1 MSENLN
7 ILVVDDDEVILQVFK
22 DFLHGRGTYSIL
34 TARDGTEALKILGH
48 SKVDFCFTDLNM
60 PGMDGIEFTREI
72 HELDNTIPVVVMTGY
87 PSTDNTIATLKH
99 GVVDFLVKPFHIGE
113 IELTIKT
120 TLEKKALFLENMLLK
135 EEVKGKERI
144 ARINEELCNKVG
156 DLKILNMILQKVDWI
171 TNSSDLFGL
180 IVKLSADITNCDE
193 VHFHVLDETLGRPIP
208 IAFFDREPK
217 LGRSA
222 GRGGQAD
229 QVCPARESN
238 SHVAE
243 AIAKKISEGFPLLV
257 DGGYDRAFSDA
268 NIRSLLAI
276 PFKIRQKLF
285 GMLTAIVKN
294 GSKPFTE
301 KDLYYLNFL
310 AERATFVI
318 ENVALYENIYEN
330 LFATLY
336 AFVEAIEAR
345 DPYTKQHS
353 SRVTGLALNIG
364 KEMRCSD
371 EQLDLLRFSGHLHD
385 IGKVGIPDSILL
397 KPGPLTKQEFEA
409 IKRHPVIGANIV
421 GHLGLLT
428 GEQKIILHHH
438 ERWDG
443 KGYPD
448 GLKGESIPFLS
459 RIIAVADVYDAM
471 ASDRAYRKRLAD
483 EVVLETIQQG
493 AATQFDREVVEAF
506 LALSEKGNL
515 ERKHDTA
522 SFSTAHNESRPDLK
536 IPHRL

>member
-1 MSENLN
+1 MSELLN

-22 DFLHGRGTYSIL
+22 DFLHGRGSYSIL
-34 TARDGTEALKILGH
+34 TARDGTEALKILGK

-60 PGMDGIEFTREI
+60 PGMDGIEFTRNI
-72 HELDNTIPVVVMTGY
+72 HKLYNTIPVVVMTGY

-99 GVVDFLVKPFHIGE
+99 GVVDFLVKPFHINE
-113 IELTIKT
+113 IEMTIKRA
-120 TLEKKALFLENMLLK
+120 LEKKALFVENMLLK

-144 ARINEELCNKVG
+144 ARINEELRNKVG

-171 TNSSDLFGL
+171 TNSSDLFDL
-180 IVKLSADITNCDE
+180 IVKLTADITNCDE
-193 VHFHVLDETLGRPIP
+193 VHFHVLDETLVEPIP
-208 IAFFDREPK
+208 IASFHRAPK

-222 GRGGQAD
+222 STGRQAD
-229 QVCPARESN
+229 QVCLVRESN
-238 SHVAE
+238 SCVAE
-243 AIAKKISEGFPLLV
+243 AIAKKISEGIPLLI
-257 DGGYDRAFSDA
+257 DGGCDRVFSNT
-268 NIRSLLAI
+268 NIRSLVAI
-276 PFKIRQKLF
+276 PFKIREKLF
-285 GMLTAIVKN
+285 GMLTAIVGN

-301 KDLYYLNFL
+301 RDLYYLNFL

-353 SRVTGLALNIG
+353 SRVTELAVSIG
-364 KEMRCSD
+364 KEMRCSE
-371 EQLDLLRFSGHLHD
+371 EQLDLLCFSGHLHD

-409 IKRHPVIGANIV
+409 IKKHPVIGANIV

-443 KGYPD
+443 GGYPD

-459 RIIAVADVYDAM
+459 RILAVADTYDAM

-483 EVVLETIQQG
+483 DVVLRTIRQG
-493 AATQFDREVVEAF
+493 ADAQFDREVVEAF
-506 LALSEKGNL
+506 LVLCEKGEL
-515 ERKHDTA
+515 GCKHDAA
-522 SFSTAHNESRPDLK
+522 SCKTVYNESRLDLK
-536 IPHRL
+536 ILHRL